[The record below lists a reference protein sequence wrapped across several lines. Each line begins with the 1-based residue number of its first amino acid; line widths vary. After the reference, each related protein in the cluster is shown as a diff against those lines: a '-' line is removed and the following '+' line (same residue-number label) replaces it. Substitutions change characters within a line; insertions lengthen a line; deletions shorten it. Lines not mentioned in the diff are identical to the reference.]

1 MSQSDGSLR
10 LQNLARAYKHAG
22 ALKAGI
28 QLDLFTVI
36 AHGSRKISQIAKETG
51 LSLQNAQ
58 KLADV
63 CSSLGLLEFKDGLY
77 HNSPDVERYLVK
89 GEKSYLGPWLG
100 SEEEASFKLWS
111 DVAPILKGD
120 KPPVSTGVYEE
131 PWKDLEAARRLNKS
145 TYNVGIG
152 GGYRLARLFDFSS
165 YSLLIDLGGGSGA
178 YCIAI
183 ASKYPEIKGIVIDY
197 PTVCTSAEEFIADAG
212 LSDRITTHPGDLLE
226 VDFPTGADVM
236 LLSSNLP
243 NFSNSG
249 LKAVF
254 QKAFDALEKGGTMIV
269 LGEAIYDD
277 RSGPLQTALWY
288 LDESILGGQGE
299 TRTVS
304 ETCDFLE
311 EAGFKDFRVSEFA
324 PGLLTMITAQKPK

>member
-111 DVAPILKGD
+111 DIAPILKGD

-243 NFSNSG
+243 NFSNSSLIILSKSAAG
-249 LKAVF
+249 L
-254 QKAFDALEKGGTMIV
+254 LLT
-269 LGEAIYDD
+269 LP
-277 RSGPLQTALWY
+277 PLLTR
-288 LDESILGGQGE
+288 ESILPFINC
-299 TRTVS
+299 TYLR
-304 ETCDFLE
+304 F
-311 EAGFKDFRVSEFA
+311 
-324 PGLLTMITAQKPK
+324 